1 MKKSLLFLASLLLTC
16 LLPAS
21 AQEEDGRLQAGV
33 KGFIDTYHAIRT
45 ASPGDW
51 MASRSRVRG
60 ELTLE
65 KDNAGMFVSA
75 NAVHNSLLKDQ
86 SGFFLRE
93 AYLYYS
99 KSGVDIRAGRQ
110 IVTWGVA
117 DAMRITDIISPMD
130 FTEFLTQDYDDIRI
144 PVNGVRV
151 RYTRPKWSAEA
162 IVIPVSSFYELSTDN
177 ANPWAV
183 NLPDMTIPYS
193 INLDNTPKKQL
204 KNMEYGGRIGAYLSG
219 VDFNLYALR
228 TWNKM
233 PVFRKTIAADGS
245 LLCDGEYRRM
255 TMLGADLSVP
265 LGKFVVRAEA
275 AEYFGEAQE
284 PVIGTSVESPVTG
297 YSAASAPV
305 VTRNSTNALI
315 GVDWYAGND
324 WQLGL
329 QYSHKYIS
337 GDMSGISTFRNAGM
351 ATVRISKDLLH
362 STLSLSTFAYVD
374 VANGGIYN
382 RLYADYAL
390 TDQIHALL
398 GYDFFHADKGQ
409 FAMYGRN
416 SEVWI
421 KLKYSF

>member
-1 MKKSLLFLASLLLTC
+1 MKKGIVFSASLLLAS

-93 AYLYYS
+93 AYLYYG

-144 PVNGVRV
+144 PVNGIRV

-162 IVIPVSSFYELSTDN
+162 IVIPVSSFYELSADN

-183 NLPDMTIPYS
+183 SLPGVNVPYS
-193 INLDNTPKKQL
+193 INLDNTPEKQFR
-204 KNMEYGGRIGAYLSG
+204 NMEYGGRIGAYLSG

-233 PVFRKTIAADGS
+233 PVFRKTMTADGS
-245 LLCDGEYRRM
+245 LSCDGEYRRM

-265 LGKFVVRAEA
+265 LGKFIVRAEA
-275 AEYFGEAQE
+275 AEYFGEAQD
-284 PVIGTSVESPVTG
+284 PVVN
-297 YSAASAPV
+297 ADV

-337 GDMSGISTFRNAGM
+337 GDMSGISSCRNAGM

-374 VANGGIYN
+374 VANGGVYN
-382 RLYADYAL
+382 RLSADYGL

-398 GYDFFHADKGQ
+398 GYDFFHAEKGQ
-409 FAMYGRN
+409 FAMYDRN

>member
-1 MKKSLLFLASLLLTC
+1 MKKNLILISLLCMVF
-16 LLPAS
+16 LPAL
-21 AQEEDGRLQAGV
+21 AQEENDGGLHVGV
-33 KGFIDTYHAIRT
+33 KGFIDTYQALRT
-45 ASPGDW
+45 ESPNDW

-65 KDNAGMFVSA
+65 KGNAGMFVSA
-75 NAVHNSLLKDQ
+75 NAVYNSLLKDQ

-93 AYLYYS
+93 AYLYYG
-99 KSGVDIRAGRQ
+99 KSGLDIRVGRQ
-110 IVTWGVA
+110 IITWGVA
-117 DAMRITDIISPMD
+117 DAMRLTDIISPMD

-144 PVNGVRV
+144 PVNGIRI

-162 IVIPVSSFYELSTDN
+162 VVIPVSSFYELSTDSD
-177 ANPWAV
+177 NPWAV
-183 NLPDMTIPYS
+183 SLPGVTVPYS
-193 INLDNTPKKQL
+193 VNLDNTPEKQFR
-204 KNMEYGGRIGAYLSG
+204 NVEYGGRIGAYLSG

-245 LLCDGEYRRM
+245 LSCDCEYRRM

-284 PVIGTSVESPVTG
+284 PVVN
-297 YSAASAPV
+297 AAV
-305 VTRNSTNALI
+305 VTRNSTNALV
-315 GVDWYAGND
+315 GLDWYVGND

-337 GDMSGISTFRNAGM
+337 GKMSGISSYRNSGM

-362 STLSLSTFAYVD
+362 NTLSISNFGYVD
-374 VANGGIYN
+374 VANGGVYN

-390 TDQIHALL
+390 TDQIHVFL

-409 FAMYGRN
+409 FAMYDRN

>member
-1 MKKSLLFLASLLLTC
+1 MKKGIVFSASLLLAS

-45 ASPGDW
+45 ASSGDW

-93 AYLYYS
+93 AYLYYG

-144 PVNGVRV
+144 PVNGIRV
-151 RYTRPKWSAEA
+151 RYTRPKCSAEA
-162 IVIPVSSFYELSTDN
+162 IVIPVSSFYELSADN

-183 NLPDMTIPYS
+183 SLPGVNVPYS
-193 INLDNTPKKQL
+193 INLDNTPEKQFR
-204 KNMEYGGRIGAYLSG
+204 NMEYGGRIGAYLSG

-233 PVFRKTIAADGS
+233 PVFRKTMTVDGS
-245 LLCDGEYRRM
+245 LSCDGEYRRM

-265 LGKFVVRAEA
+265 LGKFIVRAEA
-275 AEYFGEAQE
+275 AEYFGEAQD
-284 PVIGTSVESPVTG
+284 PVVN
-297 YSAASAPV
+297 ADV

-329 QYSHKYIS
+329 QYSHKYIN
-337 GDMSGISTFRNAGM
+337 GDMSGISSCRNAGM

-374 VANGGIYN
+374 VANGGVYN
-382 RLYADYAL
+382 RLSADYGL

-398 GYDFFHADKGQ
+398 GYDFFHAEKGQ
-409 FAMYGRN
+409 FAMYDRN

>member
-1 MKKSLLFLASLLLTC
+1 MKKGIVFSASLLLAS

-21 AQEEDGRLQAGV
+21 AQEEDGRLQVGV

-93 AYLYYS
+93 AYLYYG

-144 PVNGVRV
+144 PVNGIRV

-162 IVIPVSSFYELSTDN
+162 IVIPVSSFYELSADN

-183 NLPDMTIPYS
+183 SLPGVNVPYS
-193 INLDNTPKKQL
+193 INLDNTPEKQFR
-204 KNMEYGGRIGAYLSG
+204 NMEYGGRIGAYLSG

-233 PVFRKTIAADGS
+233 PVFRKTMTADGS
-245 LLCDGEYRRM
+245 LSCDGEYRRM

-265 LGKFVVRAEA
+265 LGKFIVRAEA
-275 AEYFGEAQE
+275 AEYFGEAQD
-284 PVIGTSVESPVTG
+284 PVVN
-297 YSAASAPV
+297 ADV

-337 GDMSGISTFRNAGM
+337 GDMSGISSCRNAGM

-374 VANGGIYN
+374 VANGGVYN
-382 RLYADYAL
+382 RLSVDYGL

-398 GYDFFHADKGQ
+398 GYDFFHAEKGQ
-409 FAMYGRN
+409 FAMYDRN

>member
-1 MKKSLLFLASLLLTC
+1 MKKNLILISLLCMAF
-16 LLPAS
+16 LPAL
-21 AQEEDGRLQAGV
+21 AQEESDGGLHVGV
-33 KGFIDTYHAIRT
+33 KGFIDTYHALRIE
-45 ASPGDW
+45 SPNDW

-60 ELTLE
+60 ELTVE
-65 KDNAGMFVSA
+65 KGNAGMFVSA
-75 NAVHNSLLKDQ
+75 NAVYNSLLKDQ

-93 AYLYYS
+93 AYLYYG
-99 KSGVDIRAGRQ
+99 KSGLDIRAGRQ
-110 IVTWGVA
+110 IITWGVA
-117 DAMRITDIISPMD
+117 DAIRLTDIISPMD

-144 PVNGVRV
+144 PVNGIRI

-162 IVIPVSSFYELSTDN
+162 IMIPVSSFYELSTDCD
-177 ANPWAV
+177 NPWAV
-183 NLPDMTIPYS
+183 NLPGVTVSYS
-193 INLDNTPKKQL
+193 INLDNTPEKQFR
-204 KNMEYGGRIGAYLSG
+204 NVEYGGRIGAYLSG

-233 PVFRKTIAADGS
+233 PVFRKNVAADGS
-245 LLCDGEYRRM
+245 LSCNGEYRRM

-284 PVIGTSVESPVTG
+284 PVVNAAVT
-297 YSAASAPV
+297 
-305 VTRNSTNALI
+305 TRNSTTALV
-315 GVDWYAGND
+315 GLDWYAGND

-337 GDMSGISTFRNAGM
+337 GKMSGISSYRNSGM

-362 STLSLSTFAYVD
+362 NTLSISNFGYVD
-374 VANGGIYN
+374 VANGGVYN

-390 TDQIHALL
+390 TDQIHAFL

-409 FAMYGRN
+409 FAMYDRN

>member
-1 MKKSLLFLASLLLTC
+1 MRKCLVFMSLLSAAF
-16 LLPAS
+16 LPAL
-21 AQEEDGRLQAGV
+21 AQEESGDGLHVGV
-33 KGFIDTYHAIRT
+33 KGFIDTYHALRT
-45 ASPGDW
+45 ESPADW

-65 KDNAGMFVSA
+65 KGNAGMFVSA
-75 NAVHNSLLKDQ
+75 NAVYNSLLKDQ

-93 AYLYYS
+93 AYLYYN
-99 KSGVDIRAGRQ
+99 KSGLDIRAGRQ
-110 IVTWGVA
+110 IITWGVA

-144 PVNGVRV
+144 PVNGIRV
-151 RYTRPKWSAEA
+151 KYTRPKWNAEA
-162 IVIPVSSFYELSTDN
+162 IVIPVSSFYELSTDSD
-177 ANPWAV
+177 NPWAV
-183 NLPDMTIPYS
+183 SLPGVTVPCS
-193 INLDNTPKKQL
+193 INLDGTPEKKFR
-204 KNMEYGGRIGAYLSG
+204 NVEYGGRIGAYLSG
-219 VDFNLYALR
+219 IDFNLYVLR

-233 PVFRKTIAADGS
+233 PVFRKTVAEDGS
-245 LLCDGEYRRM
+245 LLCKGEYHRM

-284 PVIGTSVESPVTG
+284 PVVN
-297 YSAASAPV
+297 AAV
-305 VTRNSTNALI
+305 VTRNSTNALV
-315 GVDWYAGND
+315 GLDWYAGND
-324 WQLGL
+324 WQLGI
-329 QYSHKYIS
+329 QYSNKYIS
-337 GDMSGISTFRNAGM
+337 GKMSGISSYRNTGM

-362 STLSLSTFAYVD
+362 NTLSVSNFGYID

-390 TDQIHALL
+390 TDQIHAFL
-398 GYDFFHADKGQ
+398 GYDYFHADKGQ
-409 FAMYGRN
+409 FAMYDRN

>member
-1 MKKSLLFLASLLLTC
+1 MKKNLILISLLCMAF
-16 LLPAS
+16 LPAL
-21 AQEEDGRLQAGV
+21 AQEESDGGLHVGV
-33 KGFIDTYHAIRT
+33 KGFIDTYHALRIE
-45 ASPGDW
+45 SPNDW

-60 ELTLE
+60 ELTVE
-65 KDNAGMFVSA
+65 KGNAGMFVSA
-75 NAVHNSLLKDQ
+75 NAVYNSLLKDQ

-93 AYLYYS
+93 AYLYYG
-99 KSGVDIRAGRQ
+99 KSSVDIRAGRQ
-110 IVTWGVA
+110 IITWGVA
-117 DAMRITDIISPMD
+117 DAIRLTDIISPMD

-144 PVNGVRV
+144 PVNGIRV

-162 IVIPVSSFYELSTDN
+162 IMIPVSSFYELSTDSD
-177 ANPWAV
+177 NPWAV
-183 NLPDMTIPYS
+183 NLPGVAVPYS
-193 INLDNTPKKQL
+193 INLDNMPEKQFR
-204 KNMEYGGRIGAYLSG
+204 NMEYGGRIGAYLSG

-245 LLCDGEYRRM
+245 LSCDGEYRRM
-255 TMLGADLSVP
+255 TMLGADLSIP

-275 AEYFGEAQE
+275 AEYLGEAQE
-284 PVIGTSVESPVTG
+284 PVVN
-297 YSAASAPV
+297 ADV

-337 GDMSGISTFRNAGM
+337 GKMSGISSYKNSGM

-362 STLSLSTFAYVD
+362 NTLSISNFGYVD
-374 VANGGIYN
+374 VANGGVYN

-390 TDQIHALL
+390 TDQIHAFL

-409 FAMYGRN
+409 FAMYDCN

>member
-1 MKKSLLFLASLLLTC
+1 MKKRLILISLLCMAF
-16 LLPAS
+16 LPAL
-21 AQEEDGRLQAGV
+21 AQEENDGGLHVDV
-33 KGFIDTYHAIRT
+33 KGFIDTYHALRT
-45 ASPGDW
+45 ESPNDW

-60 ELTLE
+60 ELTVE
-65 KDNAGMFVSA
+65 KGNAGMFVSA
-75 NAVHNSLLKDQ
+75 NAVYNSLLKDQ

-93 AYLYYS
+93 AYLYYG
-99 KSGVDIRAGRQ
+99 KSGLDIRAGRQ
-110 IVTWGVA
+110 IITWGVA
-117 DAMRITDIISPMD
+117 DAMRLTDVISPMD

-144 PVNGVRV
+144 PVNGIRV

-162 IVIPVSSFYELSTDN
+162 IMIPVSSFYELSTDSD
-177 ANPWAV
+177 NPWAV
-183 NLPDMTIPYS
+183 NLPGVAVPYS
-193 INLDNTPKKQL
+193 INLDNTPEKQFR
-204 KNMEYGGRIGAYLSG
+204 NVEYGGRIGAYLSG

-245 LLCDGEYRRM
+245 LSCDGEYRRM

-275 AEYFGEAQE
+275 AEYLGEAQD
-284 PVIGTSVESPVTG
+284 PVVN
-297 YSAASAPV
+297 AAV

-329 QYSHKYIS
+329 QYSHKYII
-337 GDMSGISTFRNAGM
+337 GKMSGISSYKNSGM
-351 ATVRISKDLLH
+351 ATVRISKNLLH
-362 STLSLSTFAYVD
+362 NTLSISNFGYVD
-374 VANGGIYN
+374 VANGGVYN

-390 TDQIHALL
+390 TDQIHAFL

-409 FAMYGRN
+409 FAMYDYN

>member
-1 MKKSLLFLASLLLTC
+1 MKKNLILISLLCMAF
-16 LLPAS
+16 LPAL
-21 AQEEDGRLQAGV
+21 AQEESDGGLHVGV
-33 KGFIDTYHAIRT
+33 KGFIDTYHALRIE
-45 ASPGDW
+45 SPNDW

-60 ELTLE
+60 ELTVE
-65 KDNAGMFVSA
+65 KGNAGMFVSA
-75 NAVHNSLLKDQ
+75 NAVYNSLLKDQ

-93 AYLYYS
+93 AYLYYG
-99 KSGVDIRAGRQ
+99 KSSLDIRAGRQ
-110 IVTWGVA
+110 IITWGVA
-117 DAMRITDIISPMD
+117 DAIRLTDIISPMD

-144 PVNGVRV
+144 PVNGIRV

-162 IVIPVSSFYELSTDN
+162 IMIPVSSFYELSTDSD
-177 ANPWAV
+177 NPWAV
-183 NLPDMTIPYS
+183 NLPGVAVPYS
-193 INLDNTPKKQL
+193 INLDNMPEKQFR
-204 KNMEYGGRIGAYLSG
+204 NMEYGGRIGAYLSG

-245 LLCDGEYRRM
+245 LSCDGEYRRM
-255 TMLGADLSVP
+255 TMLGADLSIP

-275 AEYFGEAQE
+275 AEYLGEAQE
-284 PVIGTSVESPVTG
+284 PVVN
-297 YSAASAPV
+297 ADV

-337 GDMSGISTFRNAGM
+337 GKMSGISSYKNSGM

-362 STLSLSTFAYVD
+362 NTLSISNFGYVD
-374 VANGGIYN
+374 VANGGVYN

-390 TDQIHALL
+390 TDQIHAFL

-409 FAMYGRN
+409 FVMYDCN

>member
-1 MKKSLLFLASLLLTC
+1 MKKNLILISLLCMAF
-16 LLPAS
+16 LPAL
-21 AQEEDGRLQAGV
+21 AQEESDGGLHVGV
-33 KGFIDTYHAIRT
+33 KGFIDTYHALRIE
-45 ASPGDW
+45 SPNDW

-60 ELTLE
+60 ELTVE
-65 KDNAGMFVSA
+65 KGNAGMFVSA
-75 NAVHNSLLKDQ
+75 NAVYNSLLKDQ

-93 AYLYYS
+93 AYLYYG
-99 KSGVDIRAGRQ
+99 KSSLDIRAGRQ
-110 IVTWGVA
+110 IITWGVA
-117 DAMRITDIISPMD
+117 DAIRLTDIISPMD

-144 PVNGVRV
+144 PVNGIRV

-162 IVIPVSSFYELSTDN
+162 IMIPVSSFYELSTDSD
-177 ANPWAV
+177 NPWAV
-183 NLPDMTIPYS
+183 NLPGVAVPYS
-193 INLDNTPKKQL
+193 INLDNMPEKQFR
-204 KNMEYGGRIGAYLSG
+204 NMEYGGRIGAYLSG

-245 LLCDGEYRRM
+245 LSCDGEYRRM
-255 TMLGADLSVP
+255 TMLGADLSIP

-275 AEYFGEAQE
+275 AEYLGEAQE
-284 PVIGTSVESPVTG
+284 PVVN
-297 YSAASAPV
+297 ADV

-337 GDMSGISTFRNAGM
+337 GKMSGISSYKNSGM

-362 STLSLSTFAYVD
+362 NALSISNFGYVD
-374 VANGGIYN
+374 VANGGVYN

-390 TDQIHALL
+390 TDQIHTFL

-409 FAMYGRN
+409 FAMYDCN

>member
-1 MKKSLLFLASLLLTC
+1 MKKSLLFLASLLLAS

-93 AYLYYS
+93 AYMYYG

-162 IVIPVSSFYELSTDN
+162 IVIPVSSFYELSADN

-183 NLPDMTIPYS
+183 SLPGVTVPYS
-193 INLDNTPKKQL
+193 VNLDNTPKKQL

-233 PVFRKTIAADGS
+233 PVFRKTVAADGS
-245 LLCDGEYRRM
+245 LLCEGEYRRM
-255 TMLGADLSVP
+255 TMLGADLSIP

-284 PVIGTSVESPVTG
+284 PV
-297 YSAASAPV
+297 ASAPV

-337 GDMSGISTFRNAGM
+337 GDMSGISSCRNAGM

-374 VANGGIYN
+374 VANGGVYN
-382 RLYADYAL
+382 RLSADYGL

-409 FAMYGRN
+409 FAMYDRN

>member
-1 MKKSLLFLASLLLTC
+1 MKKNLILISLLCMAF
-16 LLPAS
+16 LPAL
-21 AQEEDGRLQAGV
+21 AQEESDGGLHMGV
-33 KGFIDTYHAIRT
+33 KGFIDTYHALRIE
-45 ASPGDW
+45 SPNDW

-60 ELTLE
+60 ELTVE
-65 KDNAGMFVSA
+65 KGNAGMFVSA
-75 NAVHNSLLKDQ
+75 NAIYNSLLKDQ

-93 AYLYYS
+93 AYLYYG
-99 KSGVDIRAGRQ
+99 KSSLDIRAGRQ
-110 IVTWGVA
+110 IITWGVA
-117 DAMRITDIISPMD
+117 DAIRLTDIISPMD

-144 PVNGVRV
+144 PVNGIRV

-162 IVIPVSSFYELSTDN
+162 IMIPVSSFYELSTDSDN
-177 ANPWAV
+177 QWAV
-183 NLPDMTIPYS
+183 NLPGVAVPYS
-193 INLDNTPKKQL
+193 INLDNMPEKQFR
-204 KNMEYGGRIGAYLSG
+204 NMEYGGRIGAYLSG

-245 LLCDGEYRRM
+245 LSCDGEYRRM
-255 TMLGADLSVP
+255 TMLGADLSIP

-275 AEYFGEAQE
+275 AEYLGEAQE
-284 PVIGTSVESPVTG
+284 PVVN
-297 YSAASAPV
+297 ADV

-337 GDMSGISTFRNAGM
+337 GKMSGISSYKNSGM

-362 STLSLSTFAYVD
+362 NTLSISNFGYVD
-374 VANGGIYN
+374 VANGGVYN

-390 TDQIHALL
+390 TDQIHAFL

-409 FAMYGRN
+409 FAMYDCN